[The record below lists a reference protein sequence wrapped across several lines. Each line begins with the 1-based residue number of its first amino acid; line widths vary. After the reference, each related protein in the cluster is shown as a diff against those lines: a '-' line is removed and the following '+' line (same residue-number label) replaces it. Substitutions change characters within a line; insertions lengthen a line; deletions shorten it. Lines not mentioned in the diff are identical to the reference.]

1 MFDIIYRYDPSQP
14 SERRNPEDASEACR
28 RLEEGNRLFASL
40 TTDSVDGCRIVPID
54 LEDMGIVAQGEILKQ
69 QPFAVVLGCADARVP
84 VEVIFDRTC
93 NELFVVRVAGNIL
106 GQEQLGSIDY
116 AVEHLGSNLKAIVV
130 LGHSQC
136 GAVTAAVDSFLKPV
150 EYLGLAS
157 SHQIRSIVNAIFPAV
172 RGAALSL
179 SRIWGEEV
187 SELPGFRAAL
197 IECSVVFNAV
207 FMASILGKT
216 FDEPEV
222 DRRVVFGVY
231 DLGTRRVHVPL
242 SPGRGKEPII
252 GLHEALSTREEL
264 RELAVQVA
272 GSGHIRKILDGE

>member
-14 SERRNPEDASEACR
+14 NERRNPEDADEALR

-40 TTDSVDGCRIVPID
+40 TTGGEDCCRIVPID
-54 LEDMGIVAQGEILKQ
+54 LEDMGIGAKGEILKQ

-84 VEVIFDRTC
+84 IELIFERTC

-116 AVEHLGSNLKAIVV
+116 AVGHLGSNLKVIVV

-136 GAVTAAVDSFLKPV
+136 GAVTAAVDSFLHPV

-172 RGAALSL
+172 RGAAVSL
-179 SRIWGEEV
+179 SRIRGDAV

-197 IECSVVFNAV
+197 IECSVIFNAAL
-207 FMASILGKT
+207 MASILGKT
-216 FDEPEV
+216 FGDPMK
-222 DRRVVFGVY
+222 DRRVVFGLY

-242 SPGRGKEPII
+242 SPEAGEEPTI
-252 GLHEALSTREEL
+252 GLQEAYTTREEL
-264 RELAVQVA
+264 REFAAQVVS
-272 GSGHIRKILDGE
+272 SGHTRKLLHGE